1 MQSEW
6 RVACVRIPR
15 FPIGAVWRQIER
27 RELARAMQAE
37 PQLTLSLSEPVPGH
51 GDAGKHTSDPKASSE
66 LPTPPSALHWDER
79 RIVLVD
85 DQRIRTASA
94 AAGRQRVRAG
104 MTVTEARARCASLEV
119 LDWDAVALDAEL
131 TRLTAALLVAS
142 PQVTPVAGAPGL
154 WWVGASGFDS
164 LGGERGLVRSLL
176 RVARLWHPQPRVAVA
191 DSCVAARAATWEG
204 AANREQGTGNGGGV
218 GATIVPPGGC
228 AAYLTDVPLGLIPL
242 DEEFR
247 AALCSLGVRTAGGLA
262 ALDAGELERRWGAV
276 GLSGWRLTHGDDP
289 RRPVLARAEAKRTVH
304 AELATPVTTM
314 EPILFLVRSAL
325 DRLVRQL
332 IADGRAA
339 ATIALTITLDDGR
352 GALPVAGP
360 AHTVTREVRVPRP
373 LARVAPLFERCRAV
387 LDRWTL
393 DAPACAVTVC
403 VVATAPISG
412 EQGDLMRTSWRD
424 PAAVDA
430 ALERLRAELG
440 PNVVVRPVAGDEH
453 RLEREGSWTGED
465 HSCHP
470 EQREGSALSP
480 GKASALRLLDPP
492 EAIEIER
499 SPAGAPAAMWWRGG
513 RVAITRADGPE
524 RLSGDWWKDSY
535 QRDYWRCE
543 GARDAEFLLFRD
555 HAAWYL
561 HGWYD

>member
-27 RELARAMQAE
+27 RELARAIQAE
-37 PQLTLSLSEPVPGH
+37 PQLTLSLSEPVPGRD
-51 GDAGKHTSDPKASSE
+51 DAGKRVSGLKGS
-66 LPTPPSALHWDER
+66 SALTTAPGHWDTR
-79 RIVLVD
+79 PIVLVD

-94 AAGRQRVRAG
+94 AAGQLRVRAG

-119 LDWDAVALDAEL
+119 LDWDPVALEAEL

-164 LGGERGLVRSLL
+164 LGGERGLVRALL

-191 DSCVAARAATWEG
+191 DSCVAARAATWEQG
-204 AANREQGTGNGGGV
+204 TGNREQGTGN
-218 GATIVPPGGC
+218 IIPPGGC
-228 AAYLTDVPLGLIPL
+228 AAYLADVPLGLIPL

-247 AALCSLGVRTAGGLA
+247 AALRSLGVRTAGGLA
-262 ALDAGELERRWGAV
+262 TLDAGELERRWGAV

-289 RRPVLARAEAKRTVH
+289 RRPVLARAEATRTVH

-332 IADGRAA
+332 VADGRAA
-339 ATIALTITLDDGR
+339 ATIALTLTLDDGR
-352 GALPVAGP
+352 GAMPIAGP

-403 VVATAPISG
+403 VVATAPASG

-453 RLEREGSWTGED
+453 RVEREGSWTGED

-470 EQREGSALSP
+470 GQREEPALSP
-480 GKASALRLLDPP
+480 GQASALRLLDPP

-499 SPAGAPAAMWWRGG
+499 SGAGVPAAMWWRGG
-513 RVAITRADGPE
+513 HVTLTRADGPE
-524 RLSGDWWKDSY
+524 RLSGDWWKDGY
-535 QRDYWRCE
+535 QREYWRCE
-543 GARDAEFLLFRD
+543 GERDAEFLLFRD